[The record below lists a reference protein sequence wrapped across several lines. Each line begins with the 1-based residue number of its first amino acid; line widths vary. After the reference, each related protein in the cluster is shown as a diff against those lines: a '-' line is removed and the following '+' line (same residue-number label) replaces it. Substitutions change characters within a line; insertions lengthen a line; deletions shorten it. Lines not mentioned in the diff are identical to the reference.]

1 MRSPG
6 LTSPES
12 PAPGG
17 AMRTLVAA
25 AALLALPLMAS
36 AQAVLLT
43 PRFNIT
49 VIGCEEGHVS
59 CDDVK
64 YIGPNRRTGA
74 TIRLMWVAGGDQHR
88 SGTGSRTGAK
98 TLLPSCRLKKTNGP
112 IDSLLWQP
120 WFASGS
126 PSEAAQSR
134 QKGEALLRCVYG
146 MTRVCPEYPGG
157 RGAQTVPV

>member
-6 LTSPES
+6 STSPES

-25 AALLALPLMAS
+25 AALLALPLVAS

-59 CDDVK
+59 CDEVK
-64 YIGPNRRTGA
+64 YIGVNRRTGA
-74 TIRLMWVAGGDQHR
+74 TIRLKGSTLHTYAQDGVTPSRFLGYRFMNGNTVYQLQLDGVLVVTQ
-88 SGTGSRTGAK
+88 SGKPLMREQGTW
-98 TLLPSCRLKKTNGP
+98 LDP
-112 IDSLLWQP
+112 
-120 WFASGS
+120 
-126 PSEAAQSR
+126 
-134 QKGEALLRCVYG
+134 
-146 MTRVCPEYPGG
+146 
-157 RGAQTVPV
+157 